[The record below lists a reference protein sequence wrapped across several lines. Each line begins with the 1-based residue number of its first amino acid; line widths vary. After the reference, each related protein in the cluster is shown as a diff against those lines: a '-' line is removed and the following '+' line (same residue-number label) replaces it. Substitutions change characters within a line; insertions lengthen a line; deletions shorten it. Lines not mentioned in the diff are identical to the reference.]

1 MRIRSTPRQPVV
13 RYDIPRVSLMNPDI
27 RYAVHIYLP
36 TTDGSP
42 FPVLDWIIQT
52 LPIRYPL
59 YQRLNTD
66 FSCHHE
72 MQSIRVILRE
82 NEIKCKK
89 RTEQLIIIPIM
100 YAFLDKSRG
109 TWIDSIQRYSIVPFE
124 TRRKKKRLS
133 SPLPLFKFS
142 YRANPFPSLQR
153 SKRTR

>member
-109 TWIDSIQRYSIVPFE
+109 TNRFDPEILDCTLRNE
-124 TRRKKKRLS
+124 KKKETPLLS
-133 SPLPLFKFS
+133 PTPL
-142 YRANPFPSLQR
+142 
-153 SKRTR
+153 